1 MSYRNLGRTALVLA
15 MGIFLVA
22 GSAQAM
28 GKKAPVEKEHELGQ
42 AGTMKKTYDP
52 ETGVKRME
60 KTIGGGEKTMTLE
73 KEPHSGATVERS
85 WTTGPEAGKS
95 SGAGGP
101 SSHPGGGK
109 GKGKW

>member
-1 MSYRNLGRTALVLA
+1 MSRRNLWQAALVLA
-15 MGIFLVA
+15 VGIFFIA

-28 GKKAPVEKEHELGQ
+28 GKKAPVEKEKELGQ
-42 AGTMKKTYDP
+42 AGTMTKSYDP
-52 ETGVKRME
+52 ETGVKKME
-60 KTIGGGEKTMTLE
+60 KTIGHGEKEMVLE

-85 WTTGPEAGKS
+85 WTTGSEAGKS
-95 SGAGGP
+95 SGAGAP